1 MNKFQKIR
9 PWLATFFLL
18 LGAGAVFWAGPEQIG
33 REFRKVGPELLG
45 QTALFLLAANGAGAL
60 RFRTLGRLVGL
71 QPASYWQS
79 YFVGNLG
86 TLLPL
91 PILGQT
97 MARQWSAGKTISPE
111 LNSMVVLLERGLTA
125 GVGALLAIAGAVH
138 LLGWIPLE
146 EFVRG
151 TRSLPMAVGI
161 GLTGL
166 AAFFWLISSQRR
178 EKILGLLSRQQ
189 FFLPVVMGLFLTL
202 IQCLCTIAA
211 YVTAAQAV
219 WVGIPAGDL
228 AAAAAAISFCAGF
241 PVSFAGWG
249 TREVASIFF
258 LGTLGAAPAQALA
271 ASVILG
277 GLSILW
283 VVLLGCAYGSA
294 FSFQKPL
301 IHKAK
306 NTPRKPVL
314 VSPPALAK
322 LFLPA
327 AACIAIFYQFHI
339 PFLGGEMSL
348 NFGDPLAILALAAA
362 ISVCLQN
369 RKLPSWKIPGFNG
382 ILLVSGLLIWAWLGV
397 ALVRLGHPPLAM
409 TSRGLGW
416 LVVMGYLSL
425 GLLLRA
431 SGVQEA
437 LRLSTFLLGLSA
449 STAILTDAAFRF
461 LAHFNLSVG
470 SVPFNFEG
478 FSGNRNAFAFQLL
491 AILCLLLPVAGRR
504 FPAKEQWLAPQKVM
518 PLLGGAILMTGSR
531 TGWICLLLLFAFA
544 MVVRMV
550 SPSIGLKTLLQ
561 SALVFL
567 GLAFSSN
574 PEILESAGQA
584 TAFFIDSGSTRHRT
598 QINQHALMLFWQSPW
613 IGQGIGVYL
622 EASKAFLPEPSVIHN
637 TLLNTLTETGVVGL
651 AVCLTMTFFFLRGVL
666 RQAPK
671 QDPARE
677 SLLLLILLFFVFS
690 QFHEISFQRTFWFL
704 LGLLVARKSLGGAD
718 RSRARRGA

>member
-33 REFRKVGPELLG
+33 RELRKVGPELLG

-60 RFRTLGRLVGL
+60 RFRTLGRLVGV

-166 AAFFWLISSQRR
+166 AAFFWLTSSQIR
-178 EKILGLLSRQQ
+178 EKIFGLLSRQQ
-189 FFLPVVMGLFLTL
+189 FLLPVVMGLFLTL

-241 PVSFAGWG
+241 PISFAGWG

-258 LGTLGAAPAQALA
+258 LGTLGASPAQALA

-277 GLSILW
+277 GLSIFW

-322 LFLPA
+322 LLLPA
-327 AACIAIFYQFHI
+327 AACIAIFYQFHVA
-339 PFLGGEMSL
+339 FLGGEISFNL
-348 NFGDPLAILALAAA
+348 ADPLAVLALAAV

-369 RKLPSWKIPGFNG
+369 GQLPSWRIPRFNG
-382 ILLVSGLLIWAWLGV
+382 ILLAAGLLIWVGLGV
-397 ALVRLGHPPLAM
+397 AFARLGNVPLAM

-416 LVVMGYLSL
+416 LVILGYLSL
-425 GLLLRA
+425 GLMLRT
-431 SGVQEA
+431 SGVQGP
-437 LRLSTFLLGLSA
+437 LRLASCLLGLSA

-461 LAHFNLSVG
+461 LAHFNLPVG
-470 SVPFNFEG
+470 SVPSYFEG

-518 PLLGGAILMTGSR
+518 PLLGGGILTTGSR
-531 TGWICLLLLFAFA
+531 TGWICLLLLVAVA
-544 MVVRMV
+544 MVFRTV
-550 SPSIGLKTLLQ
+550 SPRMGLKTLLQ
-561 SALVFL
+561 SAVVFL
-567 GLAFSSN
+567 GLAFARN

-584 TAFFIDSGSTRHRT
+584 TAFFLDSSSTRHRT
-598 QINQHALMLFWQSPW
+598 QINQHALLLFAQTPL

-622 EASKAFLPEPSVIHN
+622 EASNAFLPEPSVIHN

-651 AVCLTMTFFFLRGVL
+651 AVCLTMSLFFLRGVL
-666 RQAPK
+666 RLNPK
-671 QDPARE
+671 ADPTRE
-677 SLLLLILLFFVFS
+677 SLLLLILLFFTFS
-690 QFHEISFQRTFWFL
+690 QFHEISFQRIFWL
-704 LGLLVARKSLGGAD
+704 QLGLLLAPENKKLNYKI
-718 RSRARRGA
+718 